1 MLHISALGS
10 LSVLSACG
18 EAAFSTPLRRSSEF
32 GDRAAAAA

>member
-18 EAAFSTPLRRSSEF
+18 GVAFLTPLRRSSSF
-32 GDRAAAAA
+32 GERVAAAA